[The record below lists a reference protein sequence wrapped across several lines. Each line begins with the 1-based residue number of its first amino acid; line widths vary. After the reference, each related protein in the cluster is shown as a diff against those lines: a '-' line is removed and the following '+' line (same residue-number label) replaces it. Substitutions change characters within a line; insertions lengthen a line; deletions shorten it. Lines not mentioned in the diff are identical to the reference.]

1 MLTLSAGIRVF
12 ICTRVA
18 DMRKGFDGLSAMA
31 SEVMRQD
38 PLSGHLFVF
47 RNHRGDR
54 MKVLYWGGDGLCL
67 WYKRLEAGTFEWKK
81 GEGGAVEISNAEL
94 MMLIEGISL
103 ARVERRKRFCLPSVK
118 QPNLLHKPSP
128 VLFFLAR
135 RSFFRNSLKLFSSVR
150 VQCNDDF
157 LRPYHSGFRTSSR

>member
-1 MLTLSAGIRVF
+1 VLNLSTSIRVF
-12 ICTRVA
+12 VCTKTA

-31 SEVMRQD
+31 AEVMKQD

-54 MKVLYWGGDGLCL
+54 LKVLYWDRDGLCL
-67 WYKRLEAGTFEWKK
+67 WYKRLEAGTFELRK

-103 ARVERRKRFCLPSVK
+103 AKVERRKRFT
-118 QPNLLHKPSP
+118 LLHKPALP
-128 VLFFLAR
+128 I
-135 RSFFRNSLKLFSSVR
+135 SL
-150 VQCNDDF
+150 
-157 LRPYHSGFRTSSR
+157 

>member
-1 MLTLSAGIRVF
+1 VLNLSTSIRVF
-12 ICTRVA
+12 VCTQPA

-31 SEVMRQD
+31 AEVMKQD

-54 MKVLYWGGDGLCL
+54 LKVLYWDRDGLCL
-67 WYKRLEAGTFEWKK
+67 WYKRLEAGTFELRK

-103 ARVERRKRFCLPSVK
+103 AKVERRKRFS
-118 QPNLLHKPSP
+118 LLHKPAPAISM
-128 VLFFLAR
+128 
-135 RSFFRNSLKLFSSVR
+135 
-150 VQCNDDF
+150 
-157 LRPYHSGFRTSSR
+157 

>member
-1 MLTLSAGIRVF
+1 VLNLSTSIRVF
-12 ICTRVA
+12 VCTQPA

-31 SEVMRQD
+31 AEVMKQD

-54 MKVLYWGGDGLCL
+54 LKVLYWDRDGLCL
-67 WYKRLEAGTFEWKK
+67 WYKRLEAGTFELRK

-103 ARVERRKRFCLPSVK
+103 AKVERRKRFS
-118 QPNLLHKPSP
+118 LLHKPALPISM
-128 VLFFLAR
+128 
-135 RSFFRNSLKLFSSVR
+135 
-150 VQCNDDF
+150 
-157 LRPYHSGFRTSSR
+157 

>member
-1 MLTLSAGIRVF
+1 MLNLSTSIRVF
-12 ICTRVA
+12 VCTQPA

-31 SEVMRQD
+31 AEVMKQD

-54 MKVLYWGGDGLCL
+54 LKVLYWDRDGLCL
-67 WYKRLEAGTFEWKK
+67 WYKRLEAGTFELRK

-103 ARVERRKRFCLPSVK
+103 AKVERRKRFS
-118 QPNLLHKPSP
+118 LLHKPALPISM
-128 VLFFLAR
+128 
-135 RSFFRNSLKLFSSVR
+135 
-150 VQCNDDF
+150 
-157 LRPYHSGFRTSSR
+157 